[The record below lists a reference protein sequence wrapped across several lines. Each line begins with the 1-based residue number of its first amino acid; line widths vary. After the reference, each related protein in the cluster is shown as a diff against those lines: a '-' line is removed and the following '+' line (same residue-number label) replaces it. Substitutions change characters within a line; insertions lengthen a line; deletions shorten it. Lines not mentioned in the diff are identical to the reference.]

1 MRRTLQFI
9 IHTFTCARCKCHSIL
24 IILTLTACAPQPT
37 LSTPKPA
44 NLIPYLTATQAAPQF
59 PTPNLVAAETP
70 LPTSTPFT
78 YSVKSGD
85 TISSI
90 ALKFGVSIDDLVA
103 ANPEVSP
110 SAMSIGTVLK
120 IPSDPSNPSGEPTPT
135 PAPFTVEQGECY
147 PTSNKGMW
155 CFVLV
160 HNDFP
165 DFIENVSAQ
174 ITLVDVNETFLA
186 SQTALLPLNIL
197 PPNMS
202 LPLAVYFSPDI
213 PIDAKPQVQILT
225 AIRLLANDAR
235 YLPATVNNT
244 LVQINADGHYA
255 TITGEVRL
263 PAESN
268 AATQTW
274 VAAVA
279 YDESGRVVG
288 VKRWEGGGIQP
299 GGSLSFEMP
308 VASLGGRMTRVEFA
322 VEARP

>member
-1 MRRTLQFI
+1 MQKLF
-9 IHTFTCARCKCHSIL
+9 HTL
-24 IILTLTACAPQPT
+24 IIFLFLTACAPQQI

-44 NLIPYLTATQAAPQF
+44 KLIPYLTQTPQ
-59 PTPNLVAAETP
+59 PPSQLTPEGLVPLKTP
-70 LPTSTPFT
+70 LPTSTPFA

-90 ALKFGVSIDDLVA
+90 ALEFGVSMDDLVA
-103 ANPEVSP
+103 ANPEISP

-120 IPSDPSNPSGEPTPT
+120 IPSNPDNPSGESMPTPF
-135 PAPFTVEQGECY
+135 PFAVEQIECY
-147 PTSNKGMW
+147 PTSTQGMW

-160 HNDFP
+160 HNDYFE
-165 DFIENVSAQ
+165 FMENVSAQ
-174 ITLVDVNETFLA
+174 VTLVDVNESFLT

-202 LPLAVYFSPDI
+202 LPLAVYFPPEI
-213 PIDAKPQVQILT
+213 PVDAKPQVQILT
-225 AIRLLANDAR
+225 AIQLQSNDTR
-235 YLPATVNNT
+235 YAPATVNNT
-244 LVQINADGHYA
+244 LVEINADGHFA
-255 TITGEVRL
+255 QISGEVRL

-268 AATQTW
+268 AVTQVW

-288 VKRWEGGGIQP
+288 VKRWEGGGVQP
-299 GGSLSFEMP
+299 GTSLMFEMS

>member
-1 MRRTLQFI
+1 MRNVFHFSI
-9 IHTFTCARCKCHSIL
+9 IFL
-24 IILTLTACAPQPT
+24 LLTACASQQT
-37 LSTPKPA
+37 VSTPKPVD
-44 NLIPYLTATQAAPQF
+44 LIPYLTQTESAAQL
-59 PTPNLVAAETP
+59 TPEGLVPLKTP

-90 ALKFGVSIDDLVA
+90 ALEFGVSIDDLVA

-110 SAMSIGTVLK
+110 RAMSIGVVLK
-120 IPSDPSNPSGEPTPT
+120 IPSNPDNLTGESSPTPV
-135 PAPFTVEQGECY
+135 PFTVEQIECY

-160 HNDFP
+160 HNDYF
-165 DFIENVSAQ
+165 DFMENVSAQ
-174 ITLVDVNETFLA
+174 VTLVDANETFIA
-186 SQTALLPLNIL
+186 SQTAFLPLNIL
-197 PPNMS
+197 PPNTS
-202 LPLAVYFSPDI
+202 LPLAVYFPPDI
-213 PIDAKPQVQILT
+213 RLDAKPQVQILT
-225 AIRLLANDAR
+225 AIQLLPSDTR

-244 LVQINADGHYA
+244 LVQINADGHFA
-255 TITGEVRL
+255 TISGEVRL

-299 GGSLSFEMP
+299 GTSLLFEMT
-308 VASLGGRMTRVEFA
+308 VASLGGRMARVEFA